1 MIEDDLRDIIAGTIE
16 GTPVYSRM
24 IPAPLPECIVVQRI
38 GGSPVYS
45 GIRKAREVV
54 TVMAVSTSK
63 ALAEDLVREAADII
77 ITSMPHDTTSG
88 HYYTATALAD
98 GSLMKKSRNG
108 PAYIEYIDL
117 EVLASL

>member
-1 MIEDDLRDIIAGTIE
+1 MIEDDLRDIIAGEIE

-24 IPAPLPECIVVQRI
+24 IPMTLPECIVVQRI
-38 GGSPVYS
+38 GGTPVYS
-45 GIRKAREVV
+45 GIRKARETV

-63 ALAEDLVREAADII
+63 ALAEDLVRTAADII
-77 ITSMPHDTTSG
+77 TKAMPTDTASG

-98 GSLMKKSRNG
+98 GSLKKKSRNG
-108 PAYIEYIDL
+108 PAYIEFIDM